1 MLPSSVKIDKNNFC
15 FTRQIMARKRYDLM
29 FETKFKIEN
38 QRSLVVW
45 VIDTLGLPLS
55 LELRVV
61 DDLKNEKQAPVGQ
74 NFIKKT
80 DANSKL
86 CFLMKIQILS
96 NRSFPFAVLFLV
108 PVFGLSCGG
117 VHDTGFVNL
126 VGRGEANTWGRGVCH
141 LGSYWGPRWGWE
153 RHPAKNLATTKKTTK
168 WIPLPLERAQQK
180 TDLPACLRQ

>member
-61 DDLKNEKQAPVGQ
+61 DDLKNEKQAPVEQ

-80 DANSKL
+80 DAKL

-126 VGRGEANTWGRGVCH
+126 VGHGEANTWGRGVCH

-153 RHPAKNLATTKKTTK
+153 RHPAKGGAWGKASGI
-168 WIPLPLERAQQK
+168 WLPQRRQQSGY
-180 TDLPACLRQ
+180 LCH